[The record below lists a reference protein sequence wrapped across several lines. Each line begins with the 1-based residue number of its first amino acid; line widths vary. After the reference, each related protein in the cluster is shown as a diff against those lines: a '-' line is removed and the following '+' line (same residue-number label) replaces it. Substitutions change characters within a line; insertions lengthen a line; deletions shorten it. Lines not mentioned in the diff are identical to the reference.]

1 MEHVSEEQK
10 EAYIEAA
17 NALKGGHRRQ
27 FMARI
32 VNALGYGGQSWA
44 ERELGW
50 VRPTIRKGQR
60 ELAAGVAPQPSPGGS
75 GRPRAEEALPWLLD
89 DLKTLADAQSQTDP
103 TFRTTRLYTRL
114 SARAARQALIEKF
127 GYTDEELPTAETI
140 RVKLNDLGY
149 HLRAVRKSQP
159 KKKLPET
166 DDIFEQLNRVHQNA
180 ALDEK
185 VLRISMDAKAT
196 IKLGRLSRRGRS
208 RVEITALDHDFVKPE
223 DKVHLLGF
231 YLPDYGET
239 YFVFLPDT

>member
-50 VRPTIRKGQR
+50 ARPTIRKGQQ
-60 ELAAGVAPQPSPGGS
+60 ELAAGVAPQPNPGGP
-75 GRPRAEEALPWLLD
+75 GRPRAEEALPRLLD

-114 SARAARQALIEKF
+114 SASAARQGLIEKF

-140 RVKLNDLGY
+140 RVKLNELGY
-149 HLRAVRKSQP
+149 RLRAVRKSQP
-159 KKKLPET
+159 KKNSL
-166 DDIFEQLNRVHQNA
+166 
-180 ALDEK
+180 
-185 VLRISMDAKAT
+185 
-196 IKLGRLSRRGRS
+196 
-208 RVEITALDHDFVKPE
+208 KP
-223 DKVHLLGF
+223 
-231 YLPDYGET
+231 T
-239 YFVFLPDT
+239 TSSSN